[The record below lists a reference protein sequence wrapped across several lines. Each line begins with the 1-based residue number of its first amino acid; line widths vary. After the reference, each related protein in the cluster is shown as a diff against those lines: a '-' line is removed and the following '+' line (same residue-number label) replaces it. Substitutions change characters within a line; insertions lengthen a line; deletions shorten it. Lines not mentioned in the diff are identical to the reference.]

1 MRGLLISICIALCII
16 GCSGGGGS
24 DPLSP
29 VPAPVPPVD
38 TPPAAARNVM
48 SITIDAGPAN
58 AVNVPFVS
66 VTLCSPGS
74 TSNCQTID
82 HVIVDTG
89 SSGLRVISSVLSAD
103 LNLPQRYDSSGN
115 PLVECLQFADG
126 YSWGPVKVADAQFG
140 GESVTSLAIQVI
152 GDPGFPATPVSC
164 STTGVAE
171 NTVMAFGGNGILGVG
186 LFQQDCGSA
195 CAQKTPQPGF
205 YYACSSGSCN
215 PVAVALAQQV
225 GNPVGLFATDNNG
238 VAIVLPSVDAAGSE
252 NVSGALI
259 FGIGTQ
265 SNNGLGNAAIFQV
278 DPVSGTM
285 TTKFNNRNYSS
296 FIDSGSNALYF
307 SDGFTAI
314 CTGSARGFYCPA
326 ATQQLTATIGANSN
340 SGKVSFSVANA
351 DALFNNNKRYTSF
364 NNLAG
369 PVGTG
374 LGLQTFDWGLP
385 FFFGRTIFM
394 ALENRSTPAG
404 NGPFYAY

>member
-1 MRGLLISICIALCII
+1 
-16 GCSGGGGS
+16 
-24 DPLSP
+24 
-29 VPAPVPPVD
+29 
-38 TPPAAARNVM
+38 M
-48 SITIDAGPAN
+48 SISIDAGPAN

-74 TSNCQTID
+74 TTNCQTID

-89 SSGLRVISSVLSAD
+89 SSGLRVISSVLSAG
-103 LNLPQRYDSSGN
+103 LNLPQRADSSGN

-152 GDPGFPATPVSC
+152 GDPGFPAAPASC

-171 NTVMAFGGNGILGVG
+171 NTVKAFGGNGILGVG

-195 CAQKTPQPGF
+195 CAQTTPQPGY

-215 PVAVALAQQV
+215 PVTVDLAQQV
-225 GNPVGLFATDNNG
+225 SNPVGLFATDNNG
-238 VAIVLPSVDAAGSE
+238 VAVVLPSIGAAGAE
-252 NVSGALI
+252 NVSGSLI

-278 DPVSGTM
+278 DPVSGAVS
-285 TTKFNNRNYSS
+285 TKFNNRNYSG

-307 SDGFTAI
+307 SDALTAA
-314 CTGSARGFYCPA
+314 CTGIAKGFYCPE
-326 ATQQLTATIGANSN
+326 ATQQMTASMGTNSLN
-340 SGKVSFSVANA
+340 GKINFSVANA
-351 DALFNNNKRYTSF
+351 DALFNNNRLFTSF

-369 PVGTG
+369 PTGTG
-374 LGLQTFDWGLP
+374 QGLQTFDWGLP
-385 FFFGRTIFM
+385 FFFGRTIFT